1 MLPLAWLTLAVPRE
15 VRRSSSDSPRLF
27 SADVLASTRTDGR
40 WPPLMVTRPTPLICE
55 IFCASRVSARS
66 SILVSGSTSEVS
78 DRVSTGASA
87 GLTLLYTGGYGRLAG
102 KKVPAA
108 LIAACTSCS
117 ATSSDSARSNC
128 KVTTE
133 APSELVEPMDLRPGI
148 SPNWRS
154 SGAVIDE
161 LITSG
166 LAPGYWV
173 NT

>member
-1 MLPLAWLTLAVPRE
+1 M
-15 VRRSSSDSPRLF
+15 F
-27 SADVLASTRTDGR
+27 
-40 WPPLMVTRPTPLICE
+40 
-55 IFCASRVSARS
+55 
-66 SILVSGSTSEVS
+66 SGSTSEVS

-102 KKVPAA
+102 KNVPAA

-133 APSELVEPMDLRPGI
+133 APSELVETMDLRPGI